1 MKKLKYIVVACAL
14 GITGCATTAPENLFQ
29 VAETSLQDRQMQ
41 SRFFETS
48 NEIALL
54 SAGVAVLQDM
64 GYSIDETETKSGV
77 VTASKTVDA
86 TNNAQIAGAVL
97 LAVLGGGN
105 MSIDSQQ
112 QINVSFVTLP
122 SKNNKNGYLARA
134 TFQRIVT
141 NTEGQVTKAETM
153 DNEELYTEFF
163 NKLSKS
169 VFLEAQKI

>member
-1 MKKLKYIVVACAL
+1 MKKLKYIIVACAL
-14 GITGCATTAPENLFQ
+14 GVTGCATTAPEDLFQ
-29 VAETSLQDRQMQ
+29 VAETSLQDRQLQ
-41 SRFFETS
+41 SRFFETN
-48 NEIALL
+48 NEVELL

-86 TNNAQIAGAVL
+86 TNKAQMAGAVL
-97 LAVLGGGN
+97 AALLVGAN

-112 QINVSFVTLP
+112 QIKVSFVTLP

-169 VFLEAQKI
+169 VFLEAQEI

>member
-1 MKKLKYIVVACAL
+1 MKNFKYIFIVCAL
-14 GITGCATTAPENLFQ
+14 GMTGCATTAPEDLFQ

-41 SRFFETS
+41 SRFFETD
-48 NEIALL
+48 NELELL

-77 VTASKTVDA
+77 ITASKTVDA

-112 QINVSFVTLP
+112 QIKVSFVTLP

-134 TFQRIVT
+134 TFQRIVI
-141 NTEGQVTKAETM
+141 NTQGQETKVETM
-153 DNEELYTEFF
+153 KTEELYNEFF
-163 NKLSKS
+163 TKLSKS
-169 VFLEAQKI
+169 VFLEAQQI

>member
-1 MKKLKYIVVACAL
+1 MKNLKYIVVACAL
-14 GITGCATTAPENLFQ
+14 GVTGCATTAPENLFQ

-41 SRFFETS
+41 SRFFETD
-48 NEIALL
+48 NELELL

-77 VTASKTVDA
+77 ITASKTVDA
-86 TNNAQIAGAVL
+86 TNNAQVAGAIL

-105 MSIDSQQ
+105 VSIDSQQ
-112 QINVSFVTLP
+112 QIKVSFVTLP

-141 NTEGQVTKAETM
+141 NTQGLETRAETM
-153 DNEELYTEFF
+153 KNEDLYAEFF

>member
-1 MKKLKYIVVACAL
+1 MNKLKYIIIACAL
-14 GITGCATTAPENLFQ
+14 GVTGCATTAPENLFQ
-29 VAETSLQDRQMQ
+29 VAETSLQDRQLQ
-41 SRFFETS
+41 SRFFETN
-48 NEIALL
+48 NEIELL

-77 VTASKTVDA
+77 ITASKTVDA
-86 TNNAQIAGAVL
+86 TNNAQIAAAVL

-105 MSIDSQQ
+105 GSYDSQQ
-112 QINVSFVTLP
+112 QIKVSFVTLP

-141 NTEGQVTKAETM
+141 NTQGQVTKAETM

-169 VFLEAQKI
+169 VFLEAQEI

>member
-1 MKKLKYIVVACAL
+1 MKKLKYIIVACAL
-14 GITGCATTAPENLFQ
+14 GVTGCATTAPEDLFQ

-41 SRFFETS
+41 SRFFETD
-48 NEIALL
+48 NELELL

-112 QINVSFVTLP
+112 QIKVSFVTLP

-134 TFQRIVT
+134 TFQRIVI
-141 NTEGQVTKAETM
+141 NTQGQETKVETM
-153 DNEELYTEFF
+153 KTEELYNEFF
-163 NKLSKS
+163 TKLSKS
-169 VFLEAQKI
+169 VFLEAQQI

>member
-1 MKKLKYIVVACAL
+1 
-14 GITGCATTAPENLFQ
+14 
-29 VAETSLQDRQMQ
+29 
-41 SRFFETS
+41 
-48 NEIALL
+48 
-54 SAGVAVLQDM
+54 M

-86 TNNAQIAGAVL
+86 TNNVQIAGAVL

-112 QINVSFVTLP
+112 QIKVSFVTIP

-141 NTEGQVTKAETM
+141 NTQGQVTKAETM

>member
-1 MKKLKYIVVACAL
+1 MKKLRYVVIACAL
-14 GITGCATTAPENLFQ
+14 GVTGCATTAPENLFQ

-41 SRFFETS
+41 SRFFETN

-86 TNNAQIAGAVL
+86 TNKAQMAGAVL
-97 LAVLGGGN
+97 AALFVGAN

-112 QINVSFVTLP
+112 QIKVSFVTLP

-134 TFQRIVT
+134 TFQRIVI
-141 NTEGQVTKAETM
+141 NTQGQETKVETM
-153 DNEELYTEFF
+153 KNEELYAEFF

>member
-1 MKKLKYIVVACAL
+1 MKKMRYIFIACAL
-14 GITGCATTAPENLFQ
+14 SMTGCATTAPENLFQ

-41 SRFFETS
+41 SRFFETE
-48 NEIALL
+48 NEVELL

-77 VTASKTVDA
+77 ITASKTVDA
-86 TNNAQIAGAVL
+86 TNGAQIAGAVL

-105 MSIDSQQ
+105 MSIDSEQ
-112 QINVSFVTLP
+112 QIKVSFVTLP
-122 SKNNKNGYLARA
+122 SKLNNNGYLARA

-141 NTEGQVTKAETM
+141 NTQGQVTKAETM
-153 DNEELYTEFF
+153 NTEELYVEFF

-169 VFLEAQKI
+169 VFLEAQEI

>member
-1 MKKLKYIVVACAL
+1 MKKLKYVFVACVL
-14 GITGCATTAPENLFQ
+14 GMTGCATTAPENLFQ

-48 NEIALL
+48 NEVELL

-86 TNNAQIAGAVL
+86 TNKAQMAGAIL

-105 MSIDSQQ
+105 VSYDSQQ
-112 QINVSFVTLP
+112 QIKVSFVTLP

-141 NTEGQVTKAETM
+141 NTEGQVTRAETM

-169 VFLEAQKI
+169 VFLEAQEI

>member
-1 MKKLKYIVVACAL
+1 MKKLKYIIVACAL
-14 GITGCATTAPENLFQ
+14 GVTGCATTAPENLFQ
-29 VAETSLQDRQMQ
+29 LAETSLQDRQMQ
-41 SRFFETS
+41 SRFFETN
-48 NEIALL
+48 NEVELL
-54 SAGVAVLQDM
+54 SSGVAVLQDM

-112 QINVSFVTLP
+112 QIKVSFVTLP

-141 NTEGQVTKAETM
+141 NTQGQVTKAETM
-153 DNEELYTEFF
+153 KTEELYAEFF

>member
-41 SRFFETS
+41 SRFFETD
-48 NEIALL
+48 NELELL

-77 VTASKTVDA
+77 ITASKTVYA

-112 QINVSFVTLP
+112 QIKVSFVTLP

-134 TFQRIVT
+134 TFQRIVI
-141 NTEGQVTKAETM
+141 NTQGQETKVETM
-153 DNEELYTEFF
+153 KNEELYAEFF

>member
-1 MKKLKYIVVACAL
+1 MKKMKCIFIACAL
-14 GITGCATTAPENLFQ
+14 GMTGCATTAPENLFQ
-29 VAETSLQDRQMQ
+29 VEETSLQDRQMQ
-41 SRFFETS
+41 SRFFETE
-48 NEIALL
+48 NEVALL

-86 TNNAQIAGAVL
+86 TNKGQIAGAVL

-105 MSIDSQQ
+105 MSIDSEQ
-112 QINVSFVTLP
+112 QIKVSFVTIP
-122 SKNNKNGYLARA
+122 SKLNKGYLARA

-141 NTEGQVTKAETM
+141 NTQGQITKAETM
-153 DNEELYTEFF
+153 NTEELYSEFF

-169 VFLEAQKI
+169 VFLEAQEI

>member
-29 VAETSLQDRQMQ
+29 VAETSLQDRQLQ
-41 SRFFETS
+41 SRFFETN
-48 NEIALL
+48 NEVELL

-112 QINVSFVTLP
+112 QIKVSFVTLP

-141 NTEGQVTKAETM
+141 NTQGQVTKAETM
-153 DNEELYTEFF
+153 KTEELYAKFF

>member
-1 MKKLKYIVVACAL
+1 MKKLKYIIVACAL
-14 GITGCATTAPENLFQ
+14 GVTGCATTAPEDLFQ
-29 VAETSLQDRQMQ
+29 VAETSLQDRQLQ
-41 SRFFETS
+41 SRFFETN
-48 NEIALL
+48 NEVELL

-112 QINVSFVTLP
+112 QIKVSFVTLP

-134 TFQRIVT
+134 TFQRIVI
-141 NTEGQVTKAETM
+141 NTQGQETKVETM
-153 DNEELYTEFF
+153 KTEELYNEFF
-163 NKLSKS
+163 AKLSKS
-169 VFLEAQKI
+169 VFLEAQQI

>member
-1 MKKLKYIVVACAL
+1 MKKLKYIFVACAL

-48 NEIALL
+48 NEVELL

-97 LAVLGGGN
+97 VAVFIGGN
-105 MSIDSQQ
+105 VSYDSQQ
-112 QINVSFVTLP
+112 QIKVSFVTLP

-141 NTEGQVTKAETM
+141 NTQGQVTKAETM
-153 DNEELYTEFF
+153 KTEDLYAEFF
-163 NKLSKS
+163 SKLSKS

>member
-1 MKKLKYIVVACAL
+1 MKNLKYIVVACAL
-14 GITGCATTAPENLFQ
+14 GITGCATTAPEDLFQ
-29 VAETSLQDRQMQ
+29 VADTSLQERQMQ

-77 VTASKTVDA
+77 ITASKTVDA

-112 QINVSFVTLP
+112 QIKVSFVTLP

-141 NTEGQVTKAETM
+141 NTQGQVTKAETM
-153 DNEELYTEFF
+153 KTEDLYTEFF
-163 NKLSKS
+163 SKLSKS

>member
-1 MKKLKYIVVACAL
+1 MKKLKYVFVACVL
-14 GITGCATTAPENLFQ
+14 GMTGCATTAPENLFQ

-48 NEIALL
+48 NEVELL

-86 TNNAQIAGAVL
+86 TNKAQMAGAIL

-105 MSIDSQQ
+105 VSVDSQQ
-112 QINVSFVTLP
+112 QIKVSFVTLP
-122 SKNNKNGYLARA
+122 SKNNKSGYLARA
-134 TFQRIVT
+134 TFQRIVI
-141 NTEGQVTKAETM
+141 NTEGQVTRAETM
-153 DNEELYTEFF
+153 ANEELYREFF

-169 VFLEAQKI
+169 VFLEAQEI

>member
-1 MKKLKYIVVACAL
+1 MKNFKYIFIVCAL
-14 GITGCATTAPENLFQ
+14 GMTGCATTAPEDLFQ

-41 SRFFETS
+41 SRFFETD
-48 NEIALL
+48 NELELL

-77 VTASKTVDA
+77 ITASKTVDA

-112 QINVSFVTLP
+112 QIKVSFVTLP

-169 VFLEAQKI
+169 VFLEAQEI

>member
-14 GITGCATTAPENLFQ
+14 GITGCATTAPEDLFQ
-29 VAETSLQDRQMQ
+29 VAETSLQDRQLQ
-41 SRFFETS
+41 SRFFETN
-48 NEIALL
+48 NEVELL

-112 QINVSFVTLP
+112 QIKVSFVTLP

-141 NTEGQVTKAETM
+141 NTQGQVTKAETM
-153 DNEELYTEFF
+153 KTEELYAEFF

>member
-1 MKKLKYIVVACAL
+1 MKKLKYVFVACVL
-14 GITGCATTAPENLFQ
+14 GMTGCATTAPENLFQ

-48 NEIALL
+48 NEVELL

-86 TNNAQIAGAVL
+86 TNKAQMAGAIL

-105 MSIDSQQ
+105 VSVDSQQ
-112 QINVSFVTLP
+112 QIKVSFVTLP

-134 TFQRIVT
+134 TFQRIVI
-141 NTEGQVTKAETM
+141 NTEGQVTRAETM
-153 DNEELYTEFF
+153 ANEELYREFF

-169 VFLEAQKI
+169 VFLEAQEI

>member
-1 MKKLKYIVVACAL
+1 MKKLKYIIVACAL
-14 GITGCATTAPENLFQ
+14 GVTGCATTAPEDLFQ
-29 VAETSLQDRQMQ
+29 VAETSLQDRQLQ
-41 SRFFETS
+41 SRFFETN
-48 NEIALL
+48 NEVELL

-112 QINVSFVTLP
+112 QIKVSFVTLP

-141 NTEGQVTKAETM
+141 NTQGQVTKAETM
-153 DNEELYTEFF
+153 KTEELYAEFF

-169 VFLEAQKI
+169 AFLEAQKI

>member
-1 MKKLKYIVVACAL
+1 MKKLKYIIVACAL
-14 GITGCATTAPENLFQ
+14 GVTGCATTAPEDLFQ
-29 VAETSLQDRQMQ
+29 VAETSLQDRQLQ
-41 SRFFETS
+41 SRFFETN
-48 NEIALL
+48 NEVELL

-86 TNNAQIAGAVL
+86 TNKAQMAGAVL
-97 LAVLGGGN
+97 AALLVGAN

-112 QINVSFVTLP
+112 QIKVSSVTSP

-169 VFLEAQKI
+169 VFLEAQEI

>member
-1 MKKLKYIVVACAL
+1 MKKLKYIIVACAL
-14 GITGCATTAPENLFQ
+14 GMTGCATTAPENLFQ

-41 SRFFETS
+41 SRFFETN
-48 NEIALL
+48 NEIVLL

-77 VTASKTVDA
+77 ITASKTVDA

-97 LAVLGGGN
+97 LAVLVGAN

-112 QINVSFVTLP
+112 QIKVSFVTLP

-141 NTEGQVTKAETM
+141 NTQGQVTKAETM
-153 DNEELYTEFF
+153 DNDELYTEFF

>member
-1 MKKLKYIVVACAL
+1 MKKLKYIFVACAL

-29 VAETSLQDRQMQ
+29 VAETSLQDRQLQ
-41 SRFFETS
+41 SRFFETN
-48 NEIALL
+48 NEVELL

-64 GYSIDETETKSGV
+64 GYSIDETEIKSGV

-112 QINVSFVTLP
+112 QIKVSFVTLP

-141 NTEGQVTKAETM
+141 NTQGQVTKAETM
-153 DNEELYTEFF
+153 KTEELYAEFF